1 MAPENWLYYYFFG
14 WKDPAD
20 TIILPKV
27 SPIFF
32 RAFQS
37 FASTKSFAMF
47 IIFLRIYNFTR
58 SSSRSF
64 NMINFPNQI
73 RMIEIRPTSL
83 FEHDVG
89 RTFVR

>member
-1 MAPENWLYYYFFG
+1 
-14 WKDPAD
+14 
-20 TIILPKV
+20 
-27 SPIFF
+27 
-32 RAFQS
+32 
-37 FASTKSFAMF
+37 MF